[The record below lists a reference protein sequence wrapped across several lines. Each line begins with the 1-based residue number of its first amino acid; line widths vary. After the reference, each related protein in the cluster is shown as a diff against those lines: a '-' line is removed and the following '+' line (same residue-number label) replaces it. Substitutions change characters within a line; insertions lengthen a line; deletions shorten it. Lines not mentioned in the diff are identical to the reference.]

1 MHQINE
7 GPTRAAASFIAQDIA
22 YYDAI
27 ILSRGKTFFRAM
39 GWGALPDPPCL
50 VGKRA
55 SSGVE
60 KKGSVDD
67 ASPSRHTEKR
77 MDVAIGGDNKV
88 CLFVLHG
95 LILTQPTT
103 Y

>member
-1 MHQINE
+1 MNQINE

-27 ILSRGKTFFRAM
+27 VLSRGKTFFRAM
-39 GWGALPDPPCL
+39 GWGTPPDPPCL

-55 SSGVE
+55 SSSVE
-60 KKGSVDD
+60 KESVDD

-77 MDVAIGGDNKV
+77 MGVAIGGDNKV
-88 CLFVLHG
+88 CAVCDIKCSG
-95 LILTQPTT
+95 IQPTA